1 MKKLLAAVTS
11 FAMSVSLMSSAFASP
26 FNVSAAG
33 SISAE
38 QPNVSMGEV
47 LDGAVNKTAVQA
59 DFVVTPNDIKA
70 KPGDTVEVEVY
81 ASAGS
86 HKVGQYIV
94 RLDQSDLPQGI
105 TYSVD
110 DPLCYAVGAA
120 GNYKYELLGD
130 TYYCSTLSSG
140 DPTPVNEDEPV
151 IIFNFT
157 IPKDAAPGEYSWNL
171 SRFHVVEDGINHVE
185 YDANVKPGK
194 ITIEGDVN
202 NTTNTTKATT
212 TSSEKNT
219 TTTKAPDPNAKA
231 DFIVTPKTVTA
242 KPGDN
247 VEVECYVDAGSHKV
261 GQYIVRLD
269 NADLPQG
276 ITYTVDDPLCY
287 AVGAS
292 GNFEYKLLGDTYY
305 CSTLSSGDPTPV
317 NEDEPVIIF
326 NFQIPKTATPGTYN
340 WNLSRFH
347 VVEDGINH
355 IEFDATVKPGTIVIE
370 GDSKDT
376 TTASTAS
383 TQGTTTTAS
392 IPKNVA
398 SDFVITPQDV
408 NVKPGD
414 TVEVE
419 VGVQAGGHKVGQ
431 YVVRLDDA
439 DLPQGIT
446 ASLEDNVCYAVK
458 DSGTYTFEK
467 IQDTYYCGTLK
478 SGDPLEVDESQP
490 VMIFQFKV
498 PTTAKPGSYDW
509 TFSRFHVVEDGYNKI
524 EFDANVKSAKINI
537 IGDVATTTTTTQ
549 PKVETTTTTTSQP
562 KVDTTTT
569 TISTAQDTT
578 TATTTANNGKA
589 VWAIPNVK
597 AKAGSTV
604 KMDIIV
610 DGQSDL
616 AVAGAQFDIN
626 AASPIKLS
634 AADKT
639 CAAYSSALTANVD
652 TAEFAFGEDKGAANI
667 AADGAVIASLTFTVP
682 AGASGVYPVKW
693 DDVMVTDTNGKDIT
707 SQVTLKDGSITV
719 EAGVNGAVTWEIPTV
734 HAKAGSTAKMEIA
747 AKVGTAS
754 LEVAGAQF
762 TVSSDKFAL
771 ASVGKN
777 SAAYSANV
785 TSNTATNEIAFAN
798 AKGGQVAAEDGA
810 IVAVVNFDIP
820 AGTPAGKY
828 PVIWGKNAFVSDTN
842 GNDITSLVELVD
854 GMIIVDD
861 VTDGDIT
868 WTIEKKHA
876 KPGDTVELEATV
888 TVGEKNLAV
897 GGAQFDLP
905 VSDPIALAGAA
916 GSDAYSAP
924 VSFNKDTNEFAFAN
938 KIGEGVEAKDGSTVI
953 KLTYK
958 VSETA
963 KPGEYPIS
971 WTEAFVSDTN
981 GADITAKISFVDGA
995 IIIDDETTTST
1006 STTSTD
1012 VTTTTSTSAP
1022 VNTTTTSTSTGEGT
1036 TTTTTTTVTAP
1047 DGAILW
1053 QISEVTAVPGETV
1066 EVPVLVLDPNK
1077 VNLPIGGAQFKVTAD
1092 TVVYTSVS
1100 GSDAYGAKVVA
1111 NPATFEFAF
1120 ADEKGNEMA
1129 AANGAKVMT
1138 LSYTVPKGTPEGKY
1152 PVVWDNDFFS
1162 VSSAD
1167 GVDMTNHIV
1176 CVNGAIH
1183 VIVPKVDST
1192 STTTTTTTTDVDTT
1206 TTTSTTKTD
1215 EESTSTSTSTTKTDE
1230 GSTSTSTS
1238 TTKTDE
1244 GSTSTSTSTT
1254 QTTTSTSETT
1264 TTTTSIPVPQGA
1276 VVWQLNQAKGKPGE
1290 TVTLT
1295 MTVLDPHG
1303 SALVV
1308 GGGQF
1313 ALDADPA
1320 IAGAAG
1326 TPYGAKLNYNP
1337 ATREFAFADEKG
1349 AGVASKNGAVM
1360 MTIEYTIP
1368 ADAKAG
1374 DKYEVSFKDLFVTD
1388 GDGNDITSYVLS
1400 GDGLIE
1406 VIGEETTT
1414 TTTTTT
1420 TTDVDTTTTTST
1432 TKTGEGL
1439 TSTSTSTTKTDEGST
1454 STSTSTTKTGEGST
1468 STSTSTTK
1476 TGEGSTSTST
1486 STTQTTTSTTQTTTT
1501 TTTIP
1506 VPKGAVAWQLNQAKG
1521 KPGEKVTLTMTVLD
1535 PHGSAL
1541 VVGGGQFVLDAVPA
1555 IAGASGTPYGAKLN
1569 CNPATR
1575 EFAFAYDKGDGA
1587 PSANGA
1593 IMMTIEYII
1602 PADAKAGDKFEVNFK
1617 DLLVT
1622 DSDGNDITANVLP
1635 IGGLIE
1641 VIGEVTT
1648 TSTTTTTSDVH
1659 STTTTTSTTVPGSD
1673 TTTSTSTTKTGE
1685 GSTTTS
1691 TSTTKTD
1698 EGSTTTSTSTTKTDE
1713 GSTTT
1718 STSTTKTDEGSTTTS
1733 TSTTKTDEGSTTT
1746 STSTTKTGDPDTS
1759 TTSTSTSTGDPNSD
1773 TTTTTTTTDVPVSTT
1788 SVYAQGKAV
1797 NGYYFSHDPR
1807 SFKKGHVENIKLY
1820 SVNEDGE
1827 ITAIDNEEFLS
1838 KVTFKAVTNGASTPE
1853 ETYDVA
1859 NTTFAYEIAVYFDG
1873 APLKDGTGKPVTF
1886 TAYIGVKGDSDLNN
1900 KVDSS
1905 DATNVLSY
1913 YATLA
1918 TTDLSKV
1925 SPDDIRITPA
1935 ANKFVNANPELD
1947 QLCAFL
1953 ADVDRDVYDADN
1965 WRTRKGDV
1973 DANGKLIRKLD
1984 SSDASWILGFYST
1997 KSTSPT
2003 SVKDHSI
2010 WNEVLAD
2017 QHRGERFE
2025 EYKNAE

>member
-11 FAMSVSLMSSAFASP
+11 FAMSASLMSSAFASP

-33 SISAE
+33 SLSAE

-110 DPLCYAVGAA
+110 DPLCYAVGAT

-157 IPKDAAPGEYSWNL
+157 IPKDATPGEYSWNL
-171 SRFHVVEDGINHVE
+171 SRFHVVEDGINKVE

-194 ITIEGDVN
+194 ITIEGDGN

-231 DFIVTPKTVTA
+231 DFIVTPKTVNA

-292 GNFEYKLLGDTYY
+292 GNYKFELLGDTYY

-347 VVEDGINH
+347 VVEDGINK

-398 SDFVITPQDV
+398 SDFVITPQDI

-419 VGVQAGGHKVGQ
+419 VGVQAGGHKVSQ

-446 ASLEDNVCYAVK
+446 ASLEDKVCYAVK

-478 SGDPLEVDESQP
+478 AGDPLEVDESQP

-537 IGDVATTTTTTQ
+537 IGDATTTTTTTQ

-569 TISTAQDTT
+569 TVSTAQDTT

-1022 VNTTTTSTSTGEGT
+1022 VDTTTTSTSTGEGT

-1138 LSYTVPKGTPEGKY
+1138 LSYTVPNGTPEGKY

-1215 EESTSTSTSTTKTDE
+1215 EGSTSTSTSTTKTDE

-1238 TTKTDE
+1238 TTKTD
-1244 GSTSTSTSTT
+1244 
-1254 QTTTSTSETT
+1254 
-1264 TTTTSIPVPQGA
+1264 
-1276 VVWQLNQAKGKPGE
+1276 
-1290 TVTLT
+1290 
-1295 MTVLDPHG
+1295 
-1303 SALVV
+1303 
-1308 GGGQF
+1308 
-1313 ALDADPA
+1313 
-1320 IAGAAG
+1320 
-1326 TPYGAKLNYNP
+1326 
-1337 ATREFAFADEKG
+1337 
-1349 AGVASKNGAVM
+1349 
-1360 MTIEYTIP
+1360 
-1368 ADAKAG
+1368 
-1374 DKYEVSFKDLFVTD
+1374 
-1388 GDGNDITSYVLS
+1388 
-1400 GDGLIE
+1400 
-1406 VIGEETTT
+1406 
-1414 TTTTTT
+1414 
-1420 TTDVDTTTTTST
+1420 
-1432 TKTGEGL
+1432 
-1439 TSTSTSTTKTDEGST
+1439 
-1454 STSTSTTKTGEGST
+1454 
-1468 STSTSTTK
+1468 
-1476 TGEGSTSTST
+1476 EGSTSTST

-1521 KPGEKVTLTMTVLD
+1521 KPGETVTLTMTVLD

-1622 DSDGNDITANVLP
+1622 DSDGKDITANVLP

>member
-11 FAMSVSLMSSAFASP
+11 FAMSASLMSSAFASP

-110 DPLCYAVGAA
+110 DPLCYAVGAT

-171 SRFHVVEDGINHVE
+171 SRFHVVEDGINKVE

-292 GNFEYKLLGDTYY
+292 GNYKFELLGDTYY

-347 VVEDGINH
+347 VVEDGINK

-398 SDFVITPQDV
+398 SDFVITPRDID
-408 NVKPGD
+408 VKPGD

-419 VGVQAGGHKVGQ
+419 VGVQAGGHKVSQ

-446 ASLEDNVCYAVK
+446 ASLEDKVCYAVK

-537 IGDVATTTTTTQ
+537 IGDVTTTTTTTQ

-569 TISTAQDTT
+569 TVSTAQDTT

-626 AASPIKLS
+626 ATSPIKLS

-995 IIIDDETTTST
+995 IIIDDETETST

-1022 VNTTTTSTSTGEGT
+1022 VDTTTTSTSTGEDT

-1120 ADEKGNEMA
+1120 ADEKGNEMV

-1138 LSYTVPKGTPEGKY
+1138 LSYTVPNGTPEGKY

-1176 CVNGAIH
+1176 CVNGAIN

-1206 TTTSTTKTD
+1206 TTTSTDVETTTTSTD
-1215 EESTSTSTSTTKTDE
+1215 VETTTTTSTDVTDTTTSATTTSTDVTTSTSSTDKSDTTTSTTQ
-1230 GSTSTSTS
+1230 
-1238 TTKTDE
+1238 TT
-1244 GSTSTSTSTT
+1244 TSTT

-1295 MTVLDPHG
+1295 MTVLDPH
-1303 SALVV
+1303 SSELVI

-1313 ALDADPA
+1313 ALEADPA

-1374 DKYEVSFKDLFVTD
+1374 DKYEVNFKDLFVTD
-1388 GDGNDITSYVLS
+1388 GDGNDISSYVLS
-1400 GDGLIE
+1400 INGLIE

-1432 TKTGEGL
+1432 TKT
-1439 TSTSTSTTKTDEGST
+1439 DEGST
-1454 STSTSTTKTGEGST
+1454 S
-1468 STSTSTTK
+1468 
-1476 TGEGSTSTST
+1476 
-1486 STTQTTTSTTQTTTT
+1486 
-1501 TTTIP
+1501 
-1506 VPKGAVAWQLNQAKG
+1506 
-1521 KPGEKVTLTMTVLD
+1521 
-1535 PHGSAL
+1535 
-1541 VVGGGQFVLDAVPA
+1541 
-1555 IAGASGTPYGAKLN
+1555 
-1569 CNPATR
+1569 
-1575 EFAFAYDKGDGA
+1575 
-1587 PSANGA
+1587 
-1593 IMMTIEYII
+1593 
-1602 PADAKAGDKFEVNFK
+1602 
-1617 DLLVT
+1617 
-1622 DSDGNDITANVLP
+1622 
-1635 IGGLIE
+1635 
-1641 VIGEVTT
+1641 
-1648 TSTTTTTSDVH
+1648 
-1659 STTTTTSTTVPGSD
+1659 
-1673 TTTSTSTTKTGE
+1673 
-1685 GSTTTS
+1685 
-1691 TSTTKTD
+1691 
-1698 EGSTTTSTSTTKTDE
+1698 TSTSTTKTDE

-1807 SFKKGHVENIKLY
+1807 SFKKGHVENLKLY

-1827 ITAIDNEEFLS
+1827 ITAISNDDFLS
-1838 KVTFKAVTNGASTPE
+1838 KITFSAVSKPGASTPE

>member
-11 FAMSVSLMSSAFASP
+11 FAMSASLMSSAFASP

-33 SISAE
+33 SLSAE

-171 SRFHVVEDGINHVE
+171 SRFHVVEDGINKVE

-292 GNFEYKLLGDTYY
+292 GNYKFELLGDTYY

-347 VVEDGINH
+347 VVEDGINK

-446 ASLEDNVCYAVK
+446 ASLEDKVCYAVK

-537 IGDVATTTTTTQ
+537 IGDATTTTTTTQ

-569 TISTAQDTT
+569 TVSTAQDTT

-626 AASPIKLS
+626 ATSPIKLS

-1439 TSTSTSTTKTDEGST
+1439 TSTSTSTTKT
-1454 STSTSTTKTGEGST
+1454 
-1468 STSTSTTK
+1468 
-1476 TGEGSTSTST
+1476 GEGSTSTST

-1521 KPGEKVTLTMTVLD
+1521 KPGETVTLTMTVLD

-1593 IMMTIEYII
+1593 IMMTIEYTI

-1641 VIGEVTT
+1641 VIDEVTT

-1673 TTTSTSTTKTGE
+1673 TTTSTSTTKTG
-1685 GSTTTS
+1685 
-1691 TSTTKTD
+1691 
-1698 EGSTTTSTSTTKTDE
+1698 
-1713 GSTTT
+1713 
-1718 STSTTKTDEGSTTTS
+1718 
-1733 TSTTKTDEGSTTT
+1733 EGSTTT

-1807 SFKKGHVENIKLY
+1807 SFKKGHVENLKLY

-1827 ITAIDNEEFLS
+1827 ITAISNDDFLS
-1838 KVTFKAVTNGASTPE
+1838 KITFSAVSKPGASTPE

-1918 TTDLSKV
+1918 TTDLTKV

>member
-11 FAMSVSLMSSAFASP
+11 FAMSASLMSSAFASP

-157 IPKDAAPGEYSWNL
+157 IPKTAAPGEYEWNL

-287 AVGAS
+287 AVDAA

-549 PKVETTTTTTSQP
+549 PKVETTTTTTT
-562 KVDTTTT
+562 V
-569 TISTAQDTT
+569 STAQDTT

-639 CAAYSSALTANVD
+639 CAAYSSALTANED

-682 AGASGVYPVKW
+682 ASASGVYPVKW

-1673 TTTSTSTTKTGE
+1673 TTTSTSTTKTG
-1685 GSTTTS
+1685 
-1691 TSTTKTD
+1691 
-1698 EGSTTTSTSTTKTDE
+1698 
-1713 GSTTT
+1713 
-1718 STSTTKTDEGSTTTS
+1718 
-1733 TSTTKTDEGSTTT
+1733 
-1746 STSTTKTGDPDTS
+1746 DPDTS

-1807 SFKKGHVENIKLY
+1807 SFKKGHVENLKLY

-1827 ITAIDNEEFLS
+1827 ITAISNDDFLS
-1838 KVTFKAVTNGASTPE
+1838 KITFSAVSKPGASTPE